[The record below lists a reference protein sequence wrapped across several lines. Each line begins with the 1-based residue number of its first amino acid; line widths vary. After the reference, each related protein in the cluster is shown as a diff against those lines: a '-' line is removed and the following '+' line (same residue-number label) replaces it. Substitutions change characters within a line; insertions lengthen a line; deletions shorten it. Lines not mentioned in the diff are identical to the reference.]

1 MVEMDKM
8 KVLKLKVKR
17 ANNSTSGNPRFQIL
31 DWDNRILFD
40 RVVRNGFIKKLKSGF
55 FTKPDASDNYSI
67 GNPEGFTIDSILILS
82 KIKY

>member
-1 MVEMDKM
+1 MEKM

-17 ANNSTSGNPRFQIL
+17 ANNSTSGNPRFQVL

-40 RVVRNGFIKKLKSGF
+40 RMVENGFIKKLKSGF
-55 FTKPDASDNYSI
+55 FTKPDAADSYSI
-67 GNPEGFTIDSILILS
+67 GNAAGFTIDNILILS